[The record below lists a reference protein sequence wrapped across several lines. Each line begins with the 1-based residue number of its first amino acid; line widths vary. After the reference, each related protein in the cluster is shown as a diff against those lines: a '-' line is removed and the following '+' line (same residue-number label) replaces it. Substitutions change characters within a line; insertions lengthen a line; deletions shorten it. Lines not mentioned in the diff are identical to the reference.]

1 MTPAAM
7 EMDNILRQM
16 AAAGVAQW
24 DRFDVA
30 QFGNCSVEDACYL
43 IWEHQRCQRNVRR
56 INRPDV
62 CFHRMAG
69 YRTRNA
75 RYQTG
80 EDIPD
85 LKEIAHSLA
94 DDLLVKCQR
103 NTDKDIRAVLE
114 SNPAAAAAWSQQ
126 LALLNLQVQVT
137 VQTLAA
143 L

>member
-7 EMDNILRQM
+7 EMDTILKTM
-16 AAAGVAQW
+16 AGQGQAQW

-30 QFGNCSVEDACYL
+30 RVGNCSVEHACYL
-43 IWEHQRCQRNVRR
+43 IWEHQRTQRNRR
-56 INRPDV
+56 PTSRPDMR
-62 CFHRMAG
+62 FHRMAG
-69 YRTRNA
+69 YRTRSA

-85 LKEIAHSLA
+85 LRDIAHSLA

-103 NTDKDIRAVLE
+103 NTDKDIRAILD
-114 SNPAAAAAWSQQ
+114 SNPAATAAWNQQ

>member
-1 MTPAAM
+1 MTPAAL
-7 EMDNILRQM
+7 EMDDIVKRM
-16 AAAGVAQW
+16 AMAGLGQW

-30 QFGNCSVEDACYL
+30 RFGKCSVEHACYL
-43 IWEHQRCQRNVRR
+43 IWDHQRSQRNTRPQ
-56 INRPDV
+56 NRPDMR
-62 CFHRMAG
+62 FHRMAG
-69 YRTRNA
+69 YRTRSA

-80 EDIPD
+80 ENIPD
-85 LKEIAHSLA
+85 LKDIAHSLA

-103 NTDKDIRAVLE
+103 NTDKDIRAILDN
-114 SNPAAAAAWSQQ
+114 NPAAQATWGQQ

>member
-1 MTPAAM
+1 MTPATM
-7 EMDNILRQM
+7 EMDDILKRM
-16 AAAGVAQW
+16 AGAGIAQW
-24 DRFDVA
+24 DRFTVA
-30 QFGNCSVEDACYL
+30 QYGSCSVDRACYL
-43 IWEHQRCQRNVRR
+43 IWDHQRSQRNTKPS
-56 INRPDV
+56 NRPDMR
-62 CFHRMAG
+62 FHRMAG
-69 YRTRNA
+69 YRTRSA

-103 NTDKDIRAVLE
+103 NTEKDLRAVLD
-114 SNPAAAAAWSQQ
+114 SNPAAAAAWNQQ
-126 LALLNLQVQVT
+126 VALLNLQVQVT

>member
-1 MTPAAM
+1 MTPATM
-7 EMDNILRQM
+7 EMDNIIKTM
-16 AAAGVAQW
+16 AMAGLAQW
-24 DRFDVA
+24 SRFDVA
-30 QFGNCSVEDACYL
+30 KFGNCSVDHACYL
-43 IWEHQRCQRNVRR
+43 IWDHQRSQRNK
-56 INRPDV
+56 RPSSRPTMR
-62 CFHRMAG
+62 FHRMAG
-69 YRTRNA
+69 HRTRNA

-94 DDLLVKCQR
+94 DDLLVKYQR
-103 NTDKDIRAVLE
+103 NTDKDIRAILDN
-114 SNPAAAAAWSQQ
+114 NPAASAAWSQQ